1 MGGFD
6 MRSFRQMP
14 EWRIVQE
21 LKKQY
26 KVEDVTPDSPITTN
40 MDVLIAVMPSS
51 LTDPQMDN
59 FLEYVRSGK
68 PVLIFDDPLPSFNLG
83 LAPLEQ
89 KPAPGGG
96 MMGMQQPPEPKADG
110 GRLTRLMEYL
120 GCKWEGSSSGLPG
133 QDFIVFDQYNPHA
146 EYAAVW
152 DPEIIFITPASR
164 NEKAFNPEHVATS
177 GLQEIV
183 AIFSGTISPDTTK
196 NEFTRLLLTGVD
208 ESGLLD
214 WSELTEQQPFFGGL
228 QLKRNPPRRPDE
240 YAHVIAAEVKSK
252 SDAAEKVNVIFV
264 ADADVVS
271 DNMFRLIEQQLL
283 DIKFDNVTFVMNAV
297 DSLAGDDDYI
307 ELRKRRAQLRTL
319 QRVEDRKKTFET
331 QLTEKIQ
338 EAETEAKEELDKAQ
352 KELDDA
358 VKKIEDDTTLNPAEK
373 EQMIRIVRRNA
384 QDRFD
389 QKKREIEQRK
399 QREIESQRNAT
410 EREVRSIEGQV
421 WLMAVLLPPVP
432 AIVLMVIVLSVR
444 LMNETTGVAPERMV
458 KR

>member
-1 MGGFD
+1 
-6 MRSFRQMP
+6 
-14 EWRIVQE
+14 
-21 LKKQY
+21 
-26 KVEDVTPDSPITTN
+26 
-40 MDVLIAVMPSS
+40 
-51 LTDPQMDN
+51 
-59 FLEYVRSGK
+59 
-68 PVLIFDDPLPSFNLG
+68 
-83 LAPLEQ
+83 
-89 KPAPGGG
+89 
-96 MMGMQQPPEPKADG
+96 
-110 GRLTRLMEYL
+110 
-120 GCKWEGSSSGLPG
+120 
-133 QDFIVFDQYNPHA
+133 
-146 EYAAVW
+146 
-152 DPEIIFITPASR
+152 
-164 NEKAFNPEHVATS
+164 
-177 GLQEIV
+177 
-183 AIFSGTISPDTTK
+183 
-196 NEFTRLLLTGVD
+196 
-208 ESGLLD
+208 
-214 WSELTEQQPFFGGL
+214 
-228 QLKRNPPRRPDE
+228 
-240 YAHVIAAEVKSK
+240 
-252 SDAAEKVNVIFV
+252 
-264 ADADVVS
+264 
-271 DNMFRLIEQQLL
+271 MFRLIEQQLL

-389 QKKREIEQRK
+389 EKKREIEQRK

-432 AIVLMVIVLSVR
+432 AIVLMVIVLSMR
-444 LMNETTGVAPERMV
+444 LMNETTGVSPERMV